1 MFKQIMV
8 PLDGSALAERALP
21 CAAQLAVATGAR
33 LHLVRVIEPLPEA
46 INVYGSVTVRD
57 RYLDLQV
64 RAAKYL
70 DTIRAGLGED
80 GICVQ
85 ARPRFGI
92 ALSTL
97 LQEERTAGIDLV
109 VMCSRGHGGAARVAL
124 GSVATGLLQHGTAPV
139 LLVRAFGNP
148 VALDHAVLPLD
159 GSPRAEEALRLVECL
174 VGRVIHEVTLLR
186 VIDRPAQGPEAER
199 YLERTAKSLQAPGVR
214 CSPLVER
221 GQAAERI
228 MAIAGRD
235 NLIVMTTHGRGV
247 VLRWVLGSVP
257 DRVARD
263 GAAPVLLVRVGAVPP
278 TDCGESDR

>member
-97 LQEERTAGIDLV
+97 LQ
-109 VMCSRGHGGAARVAL
+109 
-124 GSVATGLLQHGTAPV
+124 PV

-148 VALDHAVLPLD
+148 VALDHAVVPLD

-174 VGRVIHEVTLLR
+174 LGRVIHEVTLLR

-199 YLERTAKSLQAPGVR
+199 YLERAAKSLQAPGVR

-221 GQAAERI
+221 GRAAECI

-235 NLIVMTTHGRGV
+235 KLIVMTTRGLGAM
-247 VLRWVLGSVP
+247 LRWVLGSVS